1 MCQPTNQE
9 TSKPAMSTKLKEIM
23 GKLATMVCA
32 PCEPKAKEAH
42 GHVMSKVE
50 DMKKVASTVYDDSKV
65 KVTEIHGNVSSKLKE
80 ASGKASVKYVEHVE
94 PKVKKAQ
101 EIHGNVIL
109 KLKDVSDKTSAS
121 YKDNVAP
128 HVEKLSTTASTT
140 YNEKIVPAV
149 KIVGEKAAAT
159 FNETVVPKVKEQTA
173 NLKKHAEPKLK
184 ELNDKATVKMQEG
197 KAYASTACTEFSDKF
212 VAAIRTPFV
221 KKIDPN
227 DGQPYTWD
235 EVLQHYLSPE
245 EGYTETE
252 IKAYWNNECKTI
264 PEEAVAKLKESM
276 GKLATTVCAPCE
288 PKAKEAHGHVMSK
301 VEDIKKVVST
311 VYDDSKVKV
320 TEMHGNVSS
329 KVKEFSGKASAKYV
343 EHVEPKVT
351 EIHGNVSSK
360 LKEASGK
367 ASVKYVEHVEPKVKK
382 AQEIHG
388 NVIVRLKDVSDKTS
402 ASYKDNVAPHVEK
415 LSTTASTTYNEKIV
429 PAVKNV
435 GEKAAATFNETVV
448 PKVKEHTANLK
459 KHAEPKLKELNDK
472 ATVKMQEGKAYASTA
487 CTEFSGKVVAA
498 ICTPKVKELHEK
510 VKESEAA
517 QKISK
522 AYDDHGAAKVKSFKK
537 VIGQIAAMVCAD
549 LASTVKYYKGEV
561 PTEEVKISKE
571 EAKAVEAP
579 KEEVQAVEAPKEE
592 AAEEKVVDVGILKQK
607 VIQGFK
613 DLKAIQEPLEETPD
627 EAIGS

>member
-1 MCQPTNQE
+1 
-9 TSKPAMSTKLKEIM
+9 MSTKLKEIM

-65 KVTEIHGNVSSKLKE
+65 
-80 ASGKASVKYVEHVE
+80 
-94 PKVKKAQ
+94 
-101 EIHGNVIL
+101 
-109 KLKDVSDKTSAS
+109 
-121 YKDNVAP
+121 
-128 HVEKLSTTASTT
+128 
-140 YNEKIVPAV
+140 
-149 KIVGEKAAAT
+149 
-159 FNETVVPKVKEQTA
+159 
-173 NLKKHAEPKLK
+173 
-184 ELNDKATVKMQEG
+184 
-197 KAYASTACTEFSDKF
+197 
-212 VAAIRTPFV
+212 
-221 KKIDPN
+221 
-227 DGQPYTWD
+227 
-235 EVLQHYLSPE
+235 
-245 EGYTETE
+245 
-252 IKAYWNNECKTI
+252 
-264 PEEAVAKLKESM
+264 
-276 GKLATTVCAPCE
+276 
-288 PKAKEAHGHVMSK
+288 
-301 VEDIKKVVST
+301 
-311 VYDDSKVKV
+311 
-320 TEMHGNVSS
+320 
-329 KVKEFSGKASAKYV
+329 
-343 EHVEPKVT
+343 KVT

>member
-1 MCQPTNQE
+1 
-9 TSKPAMSTKLKEIM
+9 M
-23 GKLATMVCA
+23 G
-32 PCEPKAKEAH
+32 
-42 GHVMSKVE
+42 
-50 DMKKVASTVYDDSKV
+50 
-65 KVTEIHGNVSSKLKE
+65 
-80 ASGKASVKYVEHVE
+80 
-94 PKVKKAQ
+94 
-101 EIHGNVIL
+101 
-109 KLKDVSDKTSAS
+109 
-121 YKDNVAP
+121 
-128 HVEKLSTTASTT
+128 
-140 YNEKIVPAV
+140 
-149 KIVGEKAAAT
+149 
-159 FNETVVPKVKEQTA
+159 
-173 NLKKHAEPKLK
+173 
-184 ELNDKATVKMQEG
+184 
-197 KAYASTACTEFSDKF
+197 
-212 VAAIRTPFV
+212 
-221 KKIDPN
+221 
-227 DGQPYTWD
+227 
-235 EVLQHYLSPE
+235 
-245 EGYTETE
+245 E

-264 PEEAVAKLKESM
+264 PEEAVAKL
-276 GKLATTVCAPCE
+276 
-288 PKAKEAHGHVMSK
+288 KEAHGHVMSK

-311 VYDDSKVKV
+311 VYDDSKV
-320 TEMHGNVSS
+320 
-329 KVKEFSGKASAKYV
+329 
-343 EHVEPKVT
+343 KVT

-415 LSTTASTTYNEKIV
+415 LSTTAPTTYNEKIV
-429 PAVKNV
+429 PVVKNV

-487 CTEFSGKVVAA
+487 CTEFSGKDVAA

-579 KEEVQAVEAPKEE
+579 KEEEE

-613 DLKAIQEPLEETPD
+613 DLKAIQEPLE
-627 EAIGS
+627 